1 MNTLTK
7 IIFSG
12 AEVGSNRTLLEGMKV
27 ESMGLNFWGLR
38 KRGLPKTKIW
48 LISEH
53 FTPET
58 QVIIESGAAQADK
71 AGLSRQELLS
81 LAAEYQEFLVNNADR
96 ALAFHEFDSQVLGRE
111 WVEAQRPFFENDP
124 KLWVVWHESYGVSNL
139 RELASRH
146 ANILIPNAEIEA
158 VTNLSGVTRGLA
170 RQSGTTFHAL
180 GCAKP
185 DNLRQIP
192 FGSAST
198 LSWLS
203 PMRRGET
210 IVWDGK
216 QIKRYPK
223 RMKDQARIRYKNIV
237 DRAGLNY
244 SEFVKDSTL
253 ESTRVA
259 VWSYL
264 QMESAMEKKP
274 PNFHIID
281 GGKKDVVSDNSDT
294 LYTGLM
300 MELGGDPSDNSDLEV
315 RKVERTEVVERAP
328 EEMQNLPV
336 FGFKTKTIVETG
348 DDGKDVLRDVP
359 VVHTQQSSLR
369 QCNTC
374 FVASNCPA
382 FKPDNQCAFNLPVE
396 VKTKDQLKALL
407 TAIIE
412 MQGQRVAFMRF
423 AEEMNGGYADPNLSQ
438 EIDRLLKLVGNVNE
452 MDSNKEFIQITA
464 SRQSSGGVLSAIFGD
479 RAQALRELPE
489 TLKEESVTKI
499 IQQSIEE

>member
-1 MNTLTK
+1 
-7 IIFSG
+7 
-12 AEVGSNRTLLEGMKV
+12 
-27 ESMGLNFWGLR
+27 
-38 KRGLPKTKIW
+38 
-48 LISEH
+48 
-53 FTPET
+53 
-58 QVIIESGAAQADK
+58 
-71 AGLSRQELLS
+71 
-81 LAAEYQEFLVNNADR
+81 
-96 ALAFHEFDSQVLGRE
+96 
-111 WVEAQRPFFENDP
+111 
-124 KLWVVWHESYGVSNL
+124 
-139 RELASRH
+139 
-146 ANILIPNAEIEA
+146 
-158 VTNLSGVTRGLA
+158 
-170 RQSGTTFHAL
+170 
-180 GCAKP
+180 
-185 DNLRQIP
+185 
-192 FGSAST
+192 
-198 LSWLS
+198 
-203 PMRRGET
+203 
-210 IVWDGK
+210 
-216 QIKRYPK
+216 
-223 RMKDQARIRYKNIV
+223 
-237 DRAGLNY
+237 
-244 SEFVKDSTL
+244 
-253 ESTRVA
+253 
-259 VWSYL
+259 
-264 QMESAMEKKP
+264 MEKKP